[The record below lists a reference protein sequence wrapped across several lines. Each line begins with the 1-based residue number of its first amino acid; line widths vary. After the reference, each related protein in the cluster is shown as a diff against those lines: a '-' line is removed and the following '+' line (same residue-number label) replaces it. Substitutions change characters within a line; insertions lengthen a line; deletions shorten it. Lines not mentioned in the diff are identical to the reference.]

1 MTPLQTSPLPVK
13 RSPVLREFSSIE
25 RMHWLMDQNHCNHFP
40 MAAEIRGQTTVTMWR
55 NALDDLQRRHPLL
68 HVFIGMEENSR
79 PVFYQGGEYKI
90 PLVVRKRASPSQWQA
105 EFEKEISTP
114 FDTSESPL
122 MRARLLLGDDR
133 CEVILTTHHSIA
145 DGMAILYVIRDLLQ
159 AVSGEKLAPLPAP
172 PSQDELLAPILRTL
186 PSRMLEHEANTV
198 PVSRPTAF
206 RPKDGARPRVT
217 SLRLSPQQTSLLMKT
232 ARREQTSV
240 HAAISAALVLT
251 GRETLPAWKE
261 HGVRVLSPISLRKA
275 LSVENDCMLALTAG
289 IVSFAPPSGCS
300 FWDLARWAKQGLLP
314 FQRMEGIRRM
324 SGMLEKTFSN
334 HANVETVARAMA
346 EGMGYELVV
355 TNVQQFPFEN
365 RFGDLTLAGLWGPSA
380 LNGFEGEQA
389 VGIATVNGS
398 LHMVHTSYTP
408 VDTFLNRAV
417 DLLMNACRESESDGS
432 RLG

>member
-13 RSPVLREFSSIE
+13 KSSVLREFSSIE

-40 MAAEIRGQTTVTMWR
+40 MAAEVRGHTTVTMWR
-55 NALDDLQRRHPLL
+55 DALDDLQRRHPLL
-68 HVFIGMEENSR
+68 NVSIGIEENSG
-79 PVFYQGGEYKI
+79 PVFYQAGAYKI
-90 PLVVRKRASPSQWQA
+90 PLVVRKRASPLLWQA

-122 MRARLLLGDDR
+122 MRAQLLLGDDR

-145 DGMAILYVIRDLLQ
+145 DGMAIMYVIRDLLQ
-159 AVSGEKLAPLPAP
+159 AASGEKLAPLPAP

-186 PSRMLEHEANTV
+186 PSPMSEGEANTV

-217 SLRLSPQQTSLLMKT
+217 GLRLSREQTSLLMQS
-232 ARREQTSV
+232 ARREQTTV

-251 GRETLPAWKE
+251 GRESLPSWKE
-261 HGVRVLSPISLRKA
+261 HGVRVLSPIGLHKA
-275 LSVENDCMLALTAG
+275 LNVENDCVLALTAG
-289 IVSFAPPSGCS
+289 IVSFAPPSGGN
-300 FWDLARWAKQGLLP
+300 FWDLARWAKQALLP
-314 FQRMEGIRRM
+314 FQTMEGVRKM
-324 SGMLEKTFSN
+324 SGVLEKTFLN
-334 HANVETVARAMA
+334 DANVETVARAMA
-346 EGMGYELVV
+346 QGMGYELVV

-365 RFGDLTLAGLWGPSA
+365 RFGDLTLEGLWGPSA

-398 LHMVHTSYTP
+398 LHIVHTSYTP
-408 VDTFLNRAV
+408 VDKFLNRAV
-417 DLLMNACRESESDGS
+417 DLLMNACRGS
-432 RLG
+432 

>member
-40 MAAEIRGQTTVTMWR
+40 MAAEIRGHTTVTMWR
-55 NALDDLQRRHPLL
+55 KALDDLQRRHPLL
-68 HVFIGMEENSR
+68 NVFIGMEENSR

-105 EFEKEISTP
+105 EFEREISAP
-114 FDTSESPL
+114 FDTSLSPL
-122 MRARLLLGDDR
+122 MRAHLLLGDDR

-145 DGMAILYVIRDLLQ
+145 DGMAIMYVIRDLLQ
-159 AVSGEKLAPLPAP
+159 AVSGESLAPLPAP

-186 PSRMLEHEANTV
+186 PSRISEDEANPV
-198 PVSRPTAF
+198 PVSRPTDF
-206 RPKDGARPRVT
+206 RRKDGARPRVT
-217 SLRLSPQQTSLLMKT
+217 GLRLSSQQTSLLVKS
-232 ARREQTSV
+232 ARRQQTTV

-251 GRETLPAWKE
+251 GRESLPAWKE
-261 HGVRVLSPISLRKA
+261 HGVRVLSPISLHKA
-275 LSVENDCMLALTAG
+275 LHVENDCMLALTAG
-289 IVSFAPPSGCS
+289 VVSFAPPSGCS

-314 FQRMEGIRRM
+314 FKTMEGIRRM
-324 SGMLEKTFSN
+324 SGMLEKKFPS
-334 HANVETVARAMA
+334 HANVEAVARAMA
-346 EGMGYELVV
+346 QSMGYELVV

-365 RFGDLTLAGLWGPSA
+365 RFGDLTLEGLWGPSA

-408 VDTFLNRAV
+408 VGTFLNRAV
-417 DLLMNACRESESDGS
+417 DLLMNACRGSESDDS